1 MTLSSYLFQPNY
13 RSLSCTIFHNLKNY
27 VLKRLAREKNRE
39 NKDEDDDDNEDILAR
54 EGCITEGI

>member
-1 MTLSSYLFQPNY
+1 MYF
-13 RSLSCTIFHNLKNY
+13 FHNLKLCPEKTGN
-27 VLKRLAREKNRE
+27 RMKNRG